1 MLAPAVCS
9 QQRPTALRPCV
20 VPRRSS
26 AVLSSL
32 LVTAGTP
39 NRLQTVLQLASVVF
53 VLLLCFSCGLC
64 DIWFNPVSVF
74 IHPMANFSSVLSA
87 AKEPRLRFCCG
98 GVVREPLV
106 SVREKFASICNY
118 MQGLRLWRNNGET
131 MAKQWRNKFA
141 TAGFS
146 RGATADDTWLLASVF
161 VNTTWP
167 LRLNALE
174 VCGSA

>member
-1 MLAPAVCS
+1 MK
-9 QQRPTALRPCV
+9 
-20 VPRRSS
+20 
-26 AVLSSL
+26 
-32 LVTAGTP
+32 
-39 NRLQTVLQLASVVF
+39 
-53 VLLLCFSCGLC
+53 LCLTK
-64 DIWFNPVSVF
+64 
-74 IHPMANFSSVLSA
+74 SSVAIVTVPACTGERGS
-87 AKEPRLRFCCG
+87 KG